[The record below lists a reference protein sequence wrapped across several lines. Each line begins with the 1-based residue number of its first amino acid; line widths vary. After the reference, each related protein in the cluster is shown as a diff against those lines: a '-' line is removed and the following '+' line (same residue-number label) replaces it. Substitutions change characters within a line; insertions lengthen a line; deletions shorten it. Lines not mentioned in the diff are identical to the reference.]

1 MKTKIV
7 TCSTSSID
15 YIPHEGIDVIPSVMI
30 FNELEEYREYVD
42 LSFEAYYN
50 RVTYDKKI
58 KVTSNFITYNEL
70 IKKVKSYEE
79 EGYKQVIFIT
89 DSEEISTFTSL
100 VGFLK
105 DEEFDIKV
113 KLFDTNTCG
122 YPLAYIAN
130 AANQIAQEDFNY
142 TSFIKKLSFYR
153 DYNKIYFITQKK
165 RDAKK
170 NIITSV
176 LSFNNGKLVPVEIEK
191 GILVNDFVKSIFD
204 RESNKNITPFIQYT
218 NNSRN
223 DILDEVE
230 NLMIDYYSNIR
241 KVKSYPLS
249 PTVSLKINNLTM
261 AVGFIRNK

>member
-15 YIPHEGIDVIPSVMI
+15 YIPHEGIDVIPSVI
-30 FNELEEYREYVD
+30 VFDELEEYREYVD

-50 RVTYDKKI
+50 RVSHDKKA
-58 KVTSNFITYNEL
+58 KTSANFITYNEL
-70 IKKVKSYEE
+70 IRKIRGYEA
-79 EGYKQVIFIT
+79 EGYKQVVFVT

-100 VGFLK
+100 VQFLK
-105 DEEFDIKV
+105 EEDFTIRV

-130 AANQIAQEDFNY
+130 IANQIAEEHTNY
-142 TSFIKKLSFYR
+142 STYVKKLSFYR
-153 DYNKIYFITQKK
+153 DNNKIYFITQDKK
-165 RDAKK
+165 AAKN

-176 LSFNNGKLVPVEIEK
+176 LSFDEGKLVAIEIEK
-191 GILVNDFVKSIFD
+191 NTTVNDFVKSIFD
-204 RESNKNITPFIQYT
+204 KQANNNITPFIQYT

-223 DILDEVE
+223 DIFDEVE

-249 PTVSLKINNLTM
+249 PTVALKINNLTM
-261 AVGFIRNK
+261 AVGFIRNE